1 MELDY
6 RICRATS
13 QGAIIWYT
21 YDTLLSNGAHACI
34 NHNTCKYM
42 QMYIDIHI
50 MQIHMYMNLKAF
62 TFPFRYC
69 YDDCFKSEIWNVY
82 NIGDPGRLFSHTAPS
97 HLNIHIYTILE
108 FNLFDIIVMLIETS
122 RAILISEII
131 KWIDEGRN
139 SNRFLGAECRA
150 AESATSVWVL

>member
-1 MELDY
+1 MTNVSNQKYEMSIILGTLADSSVTLPPP
-6 RICRATS
+6 TS
-13 QGAIIWYT
+13 IYT
-21 YDTLLSNGAHACI
+21 Y
-34 NHNTCKYM
+34 
-42 QMYIDIHI
+42 
-50 MQIHMYMNLKAF
+50 
-62 TFPFRYC
+62 
-69 YDDCFKSEIWNVY
+69 
-82 NIGDPGRLFSHTAPS
+82 
-97 HLNIHIYTILE
+97 IYTILE